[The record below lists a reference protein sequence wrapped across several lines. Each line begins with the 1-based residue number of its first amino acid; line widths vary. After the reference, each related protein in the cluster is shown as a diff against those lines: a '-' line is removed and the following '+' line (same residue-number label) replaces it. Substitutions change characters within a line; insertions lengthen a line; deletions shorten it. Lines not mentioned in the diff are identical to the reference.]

1 VNEQPRLRDRL
12 PHTRQ
17 AWPDDSLT
25 NPISASL
32 EKTQVTMTARL
43 YGRDPLAS
51 RMAGHSQ
58 ASGTLDE
65 TPTIGVFDVD
75 SKLCRST
82 I

>member
-1 VNEQPRLRDRL
+1 MARRFMCSRARRVPEG
-12 PHTRQ
+12 
-17 AWPDDSLT
+17 
-25 NPISASL
+25 
-32 EKTQVTMTARL
+32 ARL